1 MKFLSKL
8 FVLSILVMSISCT
21 IKNEYTF
28 NRDFSGDFKMSIDY
42 SAMKEI
48 MKDDTLKENP
58 FSDIKTD
65 SIPGLDNIQL
75 FSEESVMGI
84 KFSFSDLETLNDFL
98 KKSGTTEKSDFMG
111 FKQKGKKLIYE
122 HSSNNDKLKES
133 ANELDKMDE
142 INKMIQIQ
150 TIVNFKEHTVKKVN
164 NKNVDVSD
172 DLKTLTYT
180 YSLEDLMGDE
190 KVGNFTVKLK

>member
-1 MKFLSKL
+1 MKILSQL
-8 FVLSILVMSISCT
+8 LTASVILIFISCT

-28 NRDFSGDFKMSIDY
+28 NEDFSGDFKMSIDY

-65 SIPGLDNIQL
+65 SIPGLDNVQL
-75 FSEESVMGI
+75 FSEENVMGI
-84 KFSFSDLETLNDFL
+84 KFSFSDLETLNAFL
-98 KKSGTTEKSDFMG
+98 KKSGTTDKSDFMG
-111 FKQKGKKLIYE
+111 FKQKGKKLMYE
-122 HSSNNDKLKES
+122 HSSNNDKLKDS
-133 ANELDKMDE
+133 ANELDEMADV
-142 INKMIQIQ
+142 NKMIQIE
-150 TIVNFKEHTVKKVN
+150 TTVNFKGHIIKKVD
-164 NKNVDVSD
+164 NKSVTVSD

-180 YSLEDLMGDE
+180 YSLEDLINDK